1 MRFIVL
7 IFTFLLQSQ
16 SQPIQETNE
25 SETEIVC
32 PDNSSE
38 VNCSN
43 DDENISRKDDDSIF
57 ETSEKNDNGK
67 LIRLRITIVL
77 RRLYHIIAVSRILH
91 HIYLCLIYEAIINY
105 EAHSR

>member
-25 SETEIVC
+25 SETEIVY
-32 PDNSSE
+32 PDTSLK

-43 DDENISRKDDDSIF
+43 DEEYISRKDDDSIF
-57 ETSEKNDNGK
+57 EISEKNDNGK

-77 RRLYHIIAVSRILH
+77 RRL
-91 HIYLCLIYEAIINY
+91 
-105 EAHSR
+105 

>member
-1 MRFIVL
+1 MILDSHHGKGEKEKKLEKIQNWIADMRFIVL

-32 PDNSSE
+32 PDTSSK
-38 VNCSN
+38 VNL
-43 DDENISRKDDDSIF
+43 EI
-57 ETSEKNDNGK
+57 SEKNDNGK

-77 RRLYHIIAVSRILH
+77 RRL
-91 HIYLCLIYEAIINY
+91 
-105 EAHSR
+105 

>member
-25 SETEIVC
+25 LETEIVC

-67 LIRLRITIVL
+67 LIRPEIGLEITIVL
-77 RRLYHIIAVSRILH
+77 RRL
-91 HIYLCLIYEAIINY
+91 
-105 EAHSR
+105 

>member
-32 PDNSSE
+32 PDTSLK

-43 DDENISRKDDDSIF
+43 DEEYISRKDDDSIF
-57 ETSEKNDNGK
+57 EISEKNDNGK
-67 LIRLRITIVL
+67 LIKLRITIVL
-77 RRLYHIIAVSRILH
+77 RRL
-91 HIYLCLIYEAIINY
+91 
-105 EAHSR
+105 

>member
-32 PDNSSE
+32 PDTSLK
-38 VNCSN
+38 VN
-43 DDENISRKDDDSIF
+43 F
-57 ETSEKNDNGK
+57 EISEKNDNGK

-77 RRLYHIIAVSRILH
+77 RRL
-91 HIYLCLIYEAIINY
+91 
-105 EAHSR
+105 

>member
-1 MRFIVL
+1 MILDSHHGKGEKKNKLEKIQNWIADMRFIVL

-32 PDNSSE
+32 PDTSLK
-38 VNCSN
+38 VN
-43 DDENISRKDDDSIF
+43 F
-57 ETSEKNDNGK
+57 EISEKNDNGK

-77 RRLYHIIAVSRILH
+77 RRL
-91 HIYLCLIYEAIINY
+91 
-105 EAHSR
+105 

>member
-32 PDNSSE
+32 PDTSLK
-38 VNCSN
+38 VN
-43 DDENISRKDDDSIF
+43 F
-57 ETSEKNDNGK
+57 EISEKNDNGK
-67 LIRLRITIVL
+67 LIRPEKGLEITIVL
-77 RRLYHIIAVSRILH
+77 RRL
-91 HIYLCLIYEAIINY
+91 
-105 EAHSR
+105 

>member
-32 PDNSSE
+32 PDTSSK

-43 DDENISRKDDDSIF
+43 DEEYISRKDDDSIF
-57 ETSEKNDNGK
+57 EISEKNDNGK

-77 RRLYHIIAVSRILH
+77 RRL
-91 HIYLCLIYEAIINY
+91 
-105 EAHSR
+105 

>member
-32 PDNSSE
+32 PDKSSE

-57 ETSEKNDNGK
+57 ERSEKNDNGK
-67 LIRLRITIVL
+67 LIRPEIGLEITIVL
-77 RRLYHIIAVSRILH
+77 RRL
-91 HIYLCLIYEAIINY
+91 
-105 EAHSR
+105 